1 MGIGTILYKQPRLA
15 VIMQS
20 RVEYI
25 RVSEDMLIN
34 PTSEGFLKRML
45 GQRSGILVCACPN
58 ELDGREVL
66 KILANH
72 SIRLSL
78 GYMLYPEGDT
88 YNDGAADERISRKDA
103 NDLSRAYLSRKPDY
117 RFFERRIDNK
127 VFAEMVQT
135 AMSEGL
141 LATGYIPAP
150 SSFSALSKLLEITST
165 RTVIASILNGVFA
178 INYINIICPHCREE
192 LPPSDDMHGLALTGE
207 MDGANLRQFKGA
219 GCPNCDGTG
228 FIGHEVIS
236 ECLDIN
242 ADIREAII
250 HGAGESAIKRLGKS
264 AGTTTFL
271 DTAWA
276 FFRAGITTLDEVKRI
291 AEATR

>member
-1 MGIGTILYKQPRLA
+1 MHG
-15 VIMQS
+15 

-25 RVSEDMLIN
+25 PISEDMVIN
-34 PTSEGFLKRML
+34 HTSEGFLKRML
-45 GQRSGILVCACPN
+45 GQRSGILVCSCPN
-58 ELDGREVL
+58 ELNGVEVL
-66 KILANH
+66 NILANH

-78 GYMLYPEGDT
+78 GHMLYPEGDT
-88 YNDGAADERISRKDA
+88 YGDRDGSEKLTRKES
-103 NDLSRAYLSRKPDY
+103 NDLTRAYLNRKPDY

-178 INYINIICPHCREE
+178 INYVNIICPHCREE
-192 LPPSDDMHGLALTGE
+192 LPPSDDTHGLVLTGE
-207 MDGANLRQFKGA
+207 MDGASLKKFKGT
-219 GCPNCDGTG
+219 GCANCDGTG

-250 HGAGESAIKRLGKS
+250 HGAGVSAIKRLGKS